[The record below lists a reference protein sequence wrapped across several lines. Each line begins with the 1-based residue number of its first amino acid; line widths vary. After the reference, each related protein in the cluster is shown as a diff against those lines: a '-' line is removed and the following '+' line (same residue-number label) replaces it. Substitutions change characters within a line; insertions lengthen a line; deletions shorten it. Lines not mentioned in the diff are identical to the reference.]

1 MQAVAKPFLNIQIQ
15 DQCYKNSKLLVNR
28 ALEKYL
34 KIETHS
40 TQPPRNCYNDLQ
52 IYNQIA

>member
-1 MQAVAKPFLNIQIQ
+1 MQAMAKPYLNIQIQ

-28 ALEKYL
+28 ALEQYL

-40 TQPPRNCYNDLQ
+40 TQLPRTYYNE
-52 IYNQIA
+52 ISE